1 MNYVHNLTSPTTKK
15 RKSTIPASMSFCLIM
30 WACLTCGQS
39 LEQHSEGGV
48 AAASVYKSGE
58 VWQKRMVPRYSGQLF
73 NTLDSRQGENRKMAG
88 SSLYLDE
95 LLNSTVSIKRS
106 IQRVNSLLRQA
117 FPEGFMPPWRIQHE
131 SHTCSETSLQILMW
145 SASYVKKHF
154 S

>member
-1 MNYVHNLTSPTTKK
+1 MNYVHNWTSPTTIK

-39 LEQHSEGGV
+39 LEQHSKGGV
-48 AAASVYKSGE
+48 VPASVYKPGE
-58 VWQKRMVPRYSGQLF
+58 VWQKRMIPRYSGQLF

-95 LLNSTVSIKRS
+95 LLNSKVS
-106 IQRVNSLLRQA
+106 IQRPIQRVSSLLRQA

-145 SASYVKKHF
+145 SASYVQKHI